1 MSGGAGG
8 GLRQLQLGYHR
19 RDGAL
24 QVRRGVERGGDPQHP
39 HCAGN
44 GEGDAV
50 SDEGQMERGRVRARR
65 GVSVC
70 VRTDGDDHRV
80 ELLVREDA
88 AQLRRRLCAGRA
100 PRLCRAANCTC
111 TPRSPRGHQRK
122 FDRPRCLPR
131 RRPANLPPPLCYR
144 SVWERLHKFL
154 ENSAFLVGDGGCGPC
169 APTAGIYEAGV
180 CVVQAVPA
188 APRGG
193 GASAG
198 VRVG

>member
-1 MSGGAGG
+1 MHRKEEVGARGPLAVSGGAGG

-122 FDRPRCLPR
+122 FAHGVSLGGAQRISHHRAL
-131 RRPANLPPPLCYR
+131 LQ
-144 SVWERLHKFL
+144 
-154 ENSAFLVGDGGCGPC
+154 VGLGGC
-169 APTAGIYEAGV
+169 T
-180 CVVQAVPA
+180 
-188 APRGG
+188 
-193 GASAG
+193 SFL
-198 VRVG
+198 